1 MNWQDEQ
8 KKVATGVTGGQKQWQ
23 STQEKSR
30 IETVPAQG
38 TLLPKREWVGL
49 NWNDLPEIYVGDTAF
64 LHGAK
69 WAEAKL
75 KEKEHM
81 KITGYCPV
89 CVRPYFDCKCARWGN
104 YMEKNQ

>member
-1 MNWQDEQ
+1 MTNEFNPDWMCVCGDLT
-8 KKVATGVTGGQKQWQ
+8 ALGVVHRKDG
-23 STQEKSR
+23 
-30 IETVPAQG
+30 PCYY
-38 TLLPKREWVGL
+38 PDKREWVGL
-49 NWNDLPEIYVGDTAF
+49 HWNDLPEIYVGDTAF